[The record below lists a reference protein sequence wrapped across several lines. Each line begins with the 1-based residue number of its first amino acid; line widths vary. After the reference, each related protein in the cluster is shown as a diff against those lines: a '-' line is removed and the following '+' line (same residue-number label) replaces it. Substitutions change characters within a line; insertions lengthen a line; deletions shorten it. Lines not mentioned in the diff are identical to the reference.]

1 MQRNPIIPDVGDR
14 TVTIPLT
21 FDARYRSKALTK
33 GRLVSVVIIFLI
45 WIILAITS
53 IFVFEFPNK
62 IRVPIILFIALL
74 YISRKLV
81 IRENYYRKKREE
93 LLDNDYQ
100 YEYALF
106 WQIYSIRKVYPY
118 ICYYTNG
125 LKAVFVRFEKD
136 IIVGKDKKDEYNHFE
151 SISDAYNL
159 MQKKGVNAIHID
171 YMDMVGKDTRME
183 KLFESATNIE
193 NKDIQ
198 NIITRMYTN
207 IESDMKNA
215 FASYDVYVFLYKGR
229 DEAFLDALEEI
240 IPAFNRANFI
250 RYKILNNLE
259 MADLA
264 RTLMNIDTFSVQRAS
279 SKLFQGTNESDFL
292 NVIWV
297 VRDGNRIVLNK
308 TKAER
313 EEEARVINL
322 ERETQKQVKKKR
334 KKQSRRL
341 RRLVDIKNSE
351 ELDLFGDGLDQDYDF
366 YEDDNNYYTEE
377 NYNNYDDSNYDT
389 EEYNNEDNTYTEE
402 YLNEDSTYE
411 IEDEAEQQYNNYEE
425 EYTESET
432 IENTQQETYEEDSE
446 EDIFSYLDDEILIN
460 DKKLDTKPKEQDKD
474 EVLDLFD

>member
-62 IRVPIILFIALL
+62 IRVPIILFIALF

-297 VRDGNRIVLNK
+297 VRDENRIVLNK

-322 ERETQKQVKKKR
+322 ERETQKQAKKKR

-377 NYNNYDDSNYDT
+377 DYDVYEGDKTYST
-389 EEYNNEDNTYTEE
+389 EEYINEDIPYTEE
-402 YLNEDSTYE
+402 YPKEDNSYPEYDTEYTNEDNSYQEHNTAKE
-411 IEDEAEQQYNNYEE
+411 I
-425 EYTESET
+425 
-432 IENTQQETYEEDSE
+432 IEHNPQEEDE

-460 DKKLDTKPKEQDKD
+460 DEKLDTKPKEQDKD

>member
-62 IRVPIILFIALL
+62 IRVPIFLFIALF

-93 LLDNDYQ
+93 LLDNNYQ

-106 WQIYSIRKVYPY
+106 WQIYSIRKTYPY

-151 SISDAYNL
+151 SISEAYNL

-207 IESDMKNA
+207 IETDMKNA

-322 ERETQKQVKKKR
+322 ERETQKQAKKKR

-351 ELDLFGDGLDQDYDF
+351 ELDLFGDGTDYDEYDDEYYNDDNYYAEEYPEENNQYDPESQNIDYEEETQNNI
-366 YEDDNNYYTEE
+366 YEDYPDKEINHNQPKEE
-377 NYNNYDDSNYDT
+377 
-389 EEYNNEDNTYTEE
+389 YTEE
-402 YLNEDSTYE
+402 YT
-411 IEDEAEQQYNNYEE
+411 EE
-425 EYTESET
+425 ES
-432 IENTQQETYEEDSE
+432 DE

-460 DKKLDTKPKEQDKD
+460 DEKLDTKPKKEDEEQDKD

>member
-21 FDARYRSKALTK
+21 FDSRYRSKALTK

-62 IRVPIILFIALL
+62 IRIPIFLFIFLF

-93 LLDNDYQ
+93 LLDNNYQ

-106 WQIYSIRKVYPY
+106 WQIYSIRKAYPY

-136 IIVGKDKKDEYNHFE
+136 IIVGKDQQDEFRHFE
-151 SISDAYNL
+151 AISEAYNM

-207 IESDMKNA
+207 IETDMKNA

-322 ERETQKQVKKKR
+322 ERETQKQAKKKR

-351 ELDLFGDGLDQDYDF
+351 ELDLFGDGTDQDYYDG
-366 YEDDNNYYTEE
+366 YDDEYYNDGNYYQEE
-377 NYNNYDDSNYDT
+377 YSAENNQYDT
-389 EEYNNEDNTYTEE
+389 G
-402 YLNEDSTYE
+402 YE
-411 IEDEAEQQYNNYEE
+411 PETQLPEYEE
-425 EYTESET
+425 ENQNDVYEDYPE
-432 IENTQQETYEEDSE
+432 QEINHNPPQEDYAEEDSDE

-460 DKKLDTKPKEQDKD
+460 DEKLDTKTKKEDKEQDKD